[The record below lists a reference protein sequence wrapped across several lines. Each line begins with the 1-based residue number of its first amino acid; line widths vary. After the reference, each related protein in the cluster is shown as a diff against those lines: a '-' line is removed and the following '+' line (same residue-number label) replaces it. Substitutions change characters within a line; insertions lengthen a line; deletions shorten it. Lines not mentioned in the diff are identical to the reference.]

1 MPFKSFMQSEN
12 FTFKVAAQAIVLI
25 AVIQTFAQRGSLPGP
40 VLLFAASLFSL
51 LLWLL
56 PIDTAWRA
64 NRHMFVQGTIA
75 FLACLQEFIFV
86 YLFFVL
92 SMQAMLLYNTR
103 PGIVWNGVCLTLALL
118 INFLFH
124 LDGDLAPGPRGL
136 AIVVAF
142 ILAGIL
148 SAGIARVRRDRDA
161 IQLLMAQL
169 AETNTLLHESQKK
182 AEDLAAVQERNR
194 LAKELNNS
202 LGHKLTVAIVQLEGA
217 VLQLEK
223 EPRRVAASLNV
234 VQDQL
239 KKGLSELRRIAKQV

>member
-1 MPFKSFMQSEN
+1 MPLKSFMQSEN
-12 FTFKVAAQAIVLI
+12 FTVKAAAQAIVLI
-25 AVIQTFAQRGSLPGP
+25 AVIQTFVQRGSLPGP

-51 LLWLL
+51 LVWLL
-56 PIDTAWRA
+56 PMDTAWRA
-64 NRHMFVQGTIA
+64 NRYMFVQGIIA
-75 FLACLQEFIFV
+75 FLACLQEFLFV

-92 SMQAMLLYNTR
+92 SMQSMLLFSTR

-118 INFLFH
+118 VNFLFH

-136 AIVVAF
+136 AVVVAF

-148 SAGIARVRRDRDA
+148 SAGIARVRRDRDE
-161 IQLLMAQL
+161 IRLLVAQL

-182 AEDLAAVQERNR
+182 AENLAAVEERNR
-194 LAKELNNS
+194 LARELNNS

-223 EPRRVAASLNV
+223 EPGRVAASLNV
-234 VQDQL
+234 VHDQL